1 MDAYTEQRKRR
12 RLRNVISWILSFI
25 LCLFLTLLALLVM
38 VQTTLLSP
46 SFFKAQ
52 VEKSGYTA
60 HVIEDMEEIF
70 VSYGMSS
77 GFDEAF
83 FTSVLDESEV
93 RADIDMEIDRLYT
106 PGLSGADV
114 DGFQNKLMD
123 KLLENVRA
131 RDIEVTDEVTQAVA
145 YLAEVCAQTYGEGV
159 RLPLASYAAGAL
171 RTLRTPVL
179 TAMAVFALLSLFVFF
194 FLFSL
199 RRRKTFCRY
208 AIYATSGTALL
219 LLAPAVLILLSGRID
234 KIGLTGKAL
243 YFLATTYVQ
252 QLVYMLLA
260 LAGVMAILT
269 ALLAVCYILLCRRD
283 KKRSRRH
290 DRYYVMGME

>member
-1 MDAYTEQRKRR
+1 MDVYMKQGKRGR
-12 RLRNVISWILSFI
+12 MRNIISWILSFI
-25 LCLFLTLLALLVM
+25 LCLFLTLLALLIV
-38 VQTTLLSP
+38 VQATLLSP
-46 SFFKAQ
+46 VFFKAQ
-52 VEKSGYTA
+52 VEKSNYTA

-83 FTSVLDESEV
+83 FTSVLSETGV
-93 RADIDMEIDRLYT
+93 RADIDAEIDRLYT
-106 PGLSGADV
+106 PDLAGADV
-114 DGFQNKLMD
+114 DGFQNNLTDM
-123 KLLENVRA
+123 LLENVRT
-131 RDIEVTDEVTQAVA
+131 RDIEITDEVTQAVS

-171 RTLRTPVL
+171 RTLRTPMV
-179 TAMAVFALLSLFVFF
+179 MATIALALLSLFVLF

-208 AIYATSGTALL
+208 AIYATSGSALL
-219 LLAPAVLILLSGRID
+219 LLAPAVLALLSGRID

-243 YFLATTYVQ
+243 YFLATTYVRQ
-252 QLVYMLLA
+252 GIFMLVCM
-260 LAGVMAILT
+260 AGVMALLT
-269 ALLAVCYILLCRRD
+269 ILLAVCYILLSRRD

-290 DRYYVMGME
+290 DKYYVMGLE